1 MLLGFRARGP
11 EGPKRLPSRVL
22 GALIGVRRC
31 GYVPSAKDASQ
42 HPRGPS
48 RARPVSHARF
58 CRPIPLSRAPF
69 CGTGFPRRTGSAR
82 GVQTPV
88 QWSCPHCVLLKVNRG
103 PPQALRQGGGL
114 PLVAGEGGGTVHS
127 NPSPTVG
134 WDGGPRPP
142 FVCRSNQ
149 GWVGNAAERPTVIR
163 RPARGAPSGGIA
175 LRMRGFAGT
184 SAIYNTEFSAAVS
197 AVCICRFVC
206 RVCAE
211 LAALSSIADCAE
223 CGCAGRIA
231 RARAR
236 DAPIVVARMAARST
250 SRPVAC
256 WRGHVATAAVGGSP
270 GSLAPLRHALPS
282 ARRVCTRR

>member
-1 MLLGFRARGP
+1 MRKRSECHSAPINNSWRSESSHRPLDRSCTSVAGLEVVECSPRMLGFRARGP

-88 QWSCPHCVLLKVNRG
+88 PWSCPHCVLLRVNRG

-142 FVCRSNQ
+142 FVCRSSQ

-163 RPARGAPSGGIA
+163 RPEGRRA
-175 LRMRGFAGT
+175 
-184 SAIYNTEFSAAVS
+184 EVS
-197 AVCICRFVC
+197 P
-206 RVCAE
+206 
-211 LAALSSIADCAE
+211 
-223 CGCAGRIA
+223 CGCADLRVRVQFII
-231 RARAR
+231 
-236 DAPIVVARMAARST
+236 P
-250 SRPVAC
+250 
-256 WRGHVATAAVGGSP
+256 
-270 GSLAPLRHALPS
+270 SLVPL
-282 ARRVCTRR
+282 